1 MDLFVLIMDI
11 FQFAGLCFTWCSCE
25 AHLFS
30 TVQLDCEGV
39 EQVAVHKCQVQKVY
53 WSSRHLRVCHRCLL
67 FFDVQYFVTACCRG
81 VYYSTPS
88 LVFLSSI
95 TGARV
100 LHFVIGGF
108 RKTSNWNSDD
118 ISTPTSTKLT
128 HDVDP
133 YDHYLTMTSVDHA
146 HFRFT
151 FYGRLHFF
159 RFSLITPWP
168 LTTFTKFF
176 RRLVGVGGPQK
187 FWGRNLDICPPQ
199 GGQTPRTEISLL
211 GIVIFFV
218 PSEFRLTPLIGRGQ
232 GPLRSC
238 KKLQVGSSPNSR
250 NWGLKIL
257 EWGFTPLG
265 GCDASAD
272 HSIL

>member
-1 MDLFVLIMDI
+1 LQAYVSRDALAKHIYSQLYNWIVRELNRSLFTSVKSKKFIGVLDI
-11 FQFAGLCFTWCSCE
+11 YGY
-25 AHLFS
+25 
-30 TVQLDCEGV
+30 VIV
-39 EQVAVHKCQVQKVY
+39 
-53 WSSRHLRVCHRCLL
+53 VCY

-159 RFSLITPWP
+159 RFSLITP
-168 LTTFTKFF
+168 
-176 RRLVGVGGPQK
+176 
-187 FWGRNLDICPPQ
+187 
-199 GGQTPRTEISLL
+199 
-211 GIVIFFV
+211 
-218 PSEFRLTPLIGRGQ
+218 
-232 GPLRSC
+232 
-238 KKLQVGSSPNSR
+238 
-250 NWGLKIL
+250 
-257 EWGFTPLG
+257 
-265 GCDASAD
+265 
-272 HSIL
+272 